1 MEASALAPPNM
12 RLCVLLKYAER
23 FAQANDG
30 ATAIEYA
37 LIASFISL
45 LVVTGATGIGI
56 NLDAIFQVLD
66 AALN

>member
-1 MEASALAPPNM
+1 M
-12 RLCVLLKYAER
+12 RLRVLLKLLER
-23 FAQANDG
+23 FAHANDG

-45 LVVTGATGIGI
+45 LVVAGATSIGV
-56 NLDAIFQVLD
+56 NLDAIFQVVD